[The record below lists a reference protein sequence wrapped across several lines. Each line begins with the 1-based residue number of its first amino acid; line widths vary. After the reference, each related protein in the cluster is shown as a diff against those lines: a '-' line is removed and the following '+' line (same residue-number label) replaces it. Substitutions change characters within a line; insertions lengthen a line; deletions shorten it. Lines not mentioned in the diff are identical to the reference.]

1 MLMMTT
7 AVVEAEQDFSYADMH
22 WEQLGVWADYLQK
35 KMKKETYS
43 FTGLLDENDERV
55 KCVLGLAA
63 YRKLIQLKGSL

>member
-1 MLMMTT
+1 
-7 AVVEAEQDFSYADMH
+7 MH

-35 KMKKETYS
+35 KMKKETYP

-63 YRKLIQLKGSL
+63 YRKLIQL